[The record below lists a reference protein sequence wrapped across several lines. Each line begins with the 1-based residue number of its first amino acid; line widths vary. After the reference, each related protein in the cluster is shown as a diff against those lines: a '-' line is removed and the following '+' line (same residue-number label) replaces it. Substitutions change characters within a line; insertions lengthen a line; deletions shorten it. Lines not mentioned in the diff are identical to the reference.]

1 MHDRWDAVG
10 RTIIV
15 GDVHGCADELDALLA
30 RVRVAPGDSL
40 VFVGDLVARGPD
52 SRRVLATTRRLGARA
67 VRGNHE
73 HKLLAHRM
81 DPRGVKLGAAHALVA
96 RELDD
101 EDWRALEAA
110 PLWVD
115 LDEHAARVVHAGV
128 VPGTPIARTP
138 VEALLKMRTLDA
150 RGRWSDEPDAG
161 ALWGETYAGPPHVV
175 FGHNA
180 RQEPQLHRWATG
192 LDTGCVYGGALTAM
206 VLDAGEPVP
215 RGDAARAKL
224 VSVPARKKYWG
235 DKGAPLAR

>member
-1 MHDRWDAVG
+1 VG

-30 RVRVAPGDSL
+30 RVRYAPGDSV
-40 VFVGDLVARGPD
+40 VFVGDLVARGPA
-52 SRRVLATTRRLGARA
+52 SRRVLATARRLGARV

-73 HKLLAHRM
+73 HKLLLYRS
-81 DPRGVKLGAAHALVA
+81 DPRSVKLGEAHARVA
-96 RELDD
+96 RELGAD
-101 EDWRALEAA
+101 DWRSLEAA

-128 VPGTPIARTP
+128 VPGTRIEKTP
-138 VEALLKMRTLDA
+138 VEALLKMRTIDA
-150 RGRWSDEPDAG
+150 RGRWSDDADAG
-161 ALWGETYAGPPHVV
+161 AMWGEKYVGPPHVV

-180 RQEPQLHRWATG
+180 RKAPQLHEWATG

-206 VLDAGEPVP
+206 VLDAGERVP

-224 VSVPARKKYWG
+224 VSVAARKRYWG
-235 DKGAPLAR
+235 DEGAPLAR